1 MLVRTNC
8 PRSRPESTLSVRFL
22 RNFLFVMIRLKF
34 FSRYSLMFLIV
45 MPSVAFLPN
54 KTEYEKVTEI

>member
-1 MLVRTNC
+1 MK
-8 PRSRPESTLSVRFL
+8 FL
-22 RNFLFVMIRLKF
+22 RNFLFVMFRLKF